1 MKRLLR
7 FLFCYILALIPAVY
21 GYAQRSQPI
30 DQGNVIT
37 EIEISGL
44 KRTKLP
50 VAEKPLRK
58 FLGREGDGLDVDMVY
73 AAIKDTGIL
82 EPVSVEI
89 QDRINRPPGKILKV
103 EVREK
108 WAIFP
113 LPVVSVS
120 SENMGFGGF
129 FIDTN
134 AFGLNDKF
142 FLGGMTRVKDW
153 AVKGW
158 MAGGGYMHSPLRE
171 WFPGWAVAA
180 FFSRDER
187 HDTDQKNYDLRRFNL
202 DSIRVSMG
210 IAYPFTDLFR
220 GTFGFSYH
228 EMILRDYDSPLMS
241 PESGARILSMGAE
254 IGVRRT
260 HWDGFLLSQ
269 ESASLGYTFS
279 AGIDS
284 PSFHALSLAG
294 AYEKSLIPGF
304 RINLYTGMLYD
315 PEVPVLFESSPSSA
329 KVNILPAS
337 FSARH
342 YAGASLGLEKYLF
355 KLPLGTFSGHVSYQ
369 AVYARGSI
377 LGDTFD
383 HGVFAALSFYL
394 SQVAIPAFSVGAAYN
409 AAAGYLQAAFSLGMS
424 F

>member
-1 MKRLLR
+1 MIFITKSIISDPMNLQRAFKVKRLLR
-7 FLFCYILALIPAVY
+7 FLFCYMLALIPAVC
-21 GYAQRSQPI
+21 GYAQRSQTI

-37 EIEISGL
+37 EIAISGL
-44 KRTKLP
+44 KRTKPP

-58 FLGREGDGLDVDMVY
+58 FLGREGDRLDVDMVY

-82 EPVSVEI
+82 EPVAVEI
-89 QDRINRPPGKILKV
+89 QDRIDRPGKILKV

-142 FLGGMTRVKDW
+142 FLGGMTRVDNW
-153 AVKGW
+153 VVKGW
-158 MAGGGYMHSPLRE
+158 MVGGGYMHSPLGE
-171 WFPGWAVAA
+171 WFPGWAVTA

-187 HDTDQKNYDLRRFNL
+187 HDTDQKNHDLRRFNL
-202 DSIRVSMG
+202 DSLMVSMG
-210 IAYPFTDLFR
+210 ITYPFMDLFR
-220 GTFGFSYH
+220 GTFGFSYRA
-228 EMILRDYDSPLMS
+228 MVLRDYDSPLMS
-241 PESGARILSMGAE
+241 PESGAHILSMRAE
-254 IGVRRT
+254 IGVRKT

-269 ESASLGYTFS
+269 ESASLGYTFT

-284 PSFHALSLAG
+284 PSFHTLNLTG

-304 RINLYTGMLYD
+304 RINL
-315 PEVPVLFESSPSSA
+315 
-329 KVNILPAS
+329 LPTS

-355 KLPLGTFSGHVSYQ
+355 KLPLGTFSALVSYQ
-369 AVYARGSI
+369 AVYAQGSI

-383 HGVFAALSFYL
+383 HGVFGAVSFYL
-394 SQVAIPAFSVGAAYN
+394 SQVAIPAFSVGVAYN
-409 AAAGYLQAAFSLGMS
+409 VAADYLQAAFSLGMS